1 MKTAEPSSAHAAAHQ
16 TTALAAAV
24 SLRAAATGSSYYLA
38 LDKSDRSSYFPKI
51 EAKYGQPMRYWFG
64 VMKEI
69 ADRKYPEQIAFLK
82 EEHGFSQ
89 AHANALVMY
98 SRGSK
103 SSKRFDNLSGFLEKH
118 DAVKQKTVRKVFK
131 VIQSKYPKLELV
143 IAWNQPMLK
152 LGNEYIFGL
161 SISKN
166 HLTLA
171 PFRSEV
177 LDEMSKELEG
187 YKRNKK
193 TFIVPADWKVDEK
206 LLHKL
211 IRLTLKQVKESKA

>member
-1 MKTAEPSSAHAAAHQ
+1 
-16 TTALAAAV
+16 
-24 SLRAAATGSSYYLA
+24 
-38 LDKSDRSSYFPKI
+38 
-51 EAKYGQPMRYWFG
+51 MRYWFT

-69 ADRKYPEQIAFLK
+69 ADRKYPEQIAFLR

-103 SSKRFDNLSGFLEKH
+103 SAKRFDDFAGFLKKH
-118 DAVKQKTVRKVFK
+118 DLVKQKTVKKIFK
-131 VIQSKYPKLELV
+131 SIQSKYPKLELV

-152 LGNEYIFGL
+152 LDSHYVFGV

-166 HLTLA
+166 HITIA
-171 PFRSEV
+171 PFSSEV
-177 LDEMSKELEG
+177 LDQMERELAG

-193 TFIVPADWKVDEK
+193 TVIVPVDWQVDDQ
-206 LLHKL
+206 LLHKMVRLNLKL
-211 IRLTLKQVKESKA
+211 IKDI